1 MVQSQGR
8 RRIQD
13 AMIDDDPL
21 MLKPRQQIVSGLLW
35 RRGKIVAATRLR
47 DQNEGMKQEKQIS
60 SEKTS

>member
-1 MVQSQGR
+1 
-8 RRIQD
+8 
-13 AMIDDDPL
+13 MIDDDPL

-47 DQNEGMKQEKQIS
+47 DQNEGMKQEEQIS